1 MELLNGENAI
11 SILNNPFKK
20 ECVIDI
26 LIRYTIS
33 NFSGKGYWYGKVE
46 FKNGN
51 TQGLQEFIGYTPE
64 DFKRLVKD
72 IENFVN
78 TL

>member
-33 NFSGKGYWYGKVE
+33 NF
-46 FKNGN
+46 
-51 TQGLQEFIGYTPE
+51 
-64 DFKRLVKD
+64 
-72 IENFVN
+72 
-78 TL
+78 